1 MPYILFAFRLTYDD
15 KSNSYSNTTDVEI
28 TAPGLGN
35 VSTLKYLD
43 SIPHY
48 LKFVEYFVTNY
59 SYVEGEDLRGV
70 PYDWR
75 LAPGKYL
82 GN

>member
-1 MPYILFAFRLTYDD
+1 MSYNE

-35 VSTLKYLD
+35 VLTLEYRDLEKK
-43 SIPHY
+43 IPY
-48 LKFVEYFVTNY
+48 FLSFINYFVKNY
-59 SYVEGEDLRGV
+59 SYVGGKDLRGA

-75 LAPGKYL
+75 LAPGM
-82 GN
+82 